1 MNTHEKKSLNSEALG
16 RKLRAVRLIQDLYLK
31 ADSYWLLPEIFQMI
45 LRSLEDVLEFKHSM
59 IYLLNED
66 GETLVFQSGWGYPDS
81 HTGVQVKIGQGF
93 IGMAARSGEVLRIGD
108 LRKSL
113 QYMKAIWAR
122 AVSSSLHN
130 KLEELAQMPE
140 LDNPQS
146 LMSVQL
152 MTQSGVIGVIVV
164 ESQHAGAFDEIDQ
177 ELLLLVAG
185 QTARLIEESR
195 RTELRRHQQ
204 AGLLHAKVYLD
215 RLNVLLDSLTSA
227 TTTGNSSTYTAAM
240 AKQMQGFSYAQ
251 KESKLTRTYFE
262 QAADIFHEIGMAL
275 EMTRSKFGAV
285 MLTLPGRL
293 NEAARMLQECLS
305 GFEACGATS
314 YAEMTRTLIA
324 RLQTEDSGLQQLTKR
339 EREVAI
345 LIVQE
350 LSNAEIAEHLHVS
363 VRTVTTHLERIYAK
377 LELRSRSALARYIA
391 QYT

>member
-1 MNTHEKKSLNSEALG
+1 
-16 RKLRAVRLIQDLYLK
+16 
-31 ADSYWLLPEIFQMI
+31 
-45 LRSLEDVLEFKHSM
+45 
-59 IYLLNED
+59 
-66 GETLVFQSGWGYPDS
+66 
-81 HTGVQVKIGQGF
+81 
-93 IGMAARSGEVLRIGD
+93 
-108 LRKSL
+108 
-113 QYMKAIWAR
+113 
-122 AVSSSLHN
+122 
-130 KLEELAQMPE
+130 
-140 LDNPQS
+140 
-146 LMSVQL
+146 
-152 MTQSGVIGVIVV
+152 
-164 ESQHAGAFDEIDQ
+164 
-177 ELLLLVAG
+177 
-185 QTARLIEESR
+185 
-195 RTELRRHQQ
+195 
-204 AGLLHAKVYLD
+204 LD

-240 AKQMQGFSYAQ
+240 AKQMQGFSYAH

-324 RLQTEDSGLQQLTKR
+324 RLQMEDRGLQQLTKR
-339 EREVAI
+339 EREVAM